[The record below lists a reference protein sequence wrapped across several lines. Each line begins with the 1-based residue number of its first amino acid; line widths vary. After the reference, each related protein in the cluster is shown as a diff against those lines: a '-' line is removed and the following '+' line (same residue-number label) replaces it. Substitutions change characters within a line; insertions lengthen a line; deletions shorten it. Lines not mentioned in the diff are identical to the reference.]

1 MIEKID
7 KTLHLKVELEDKIG
21 YNIIGIEYYL
31 YDTEVKREYPYRP
44 NYSPNCS
51 PSRSI
56 TFENCN
62 HVGNNKINLC
72 DMTDDQIK
80 EYLRPFNPNGS
91 ISLIQNFINIRD
103 YGHIDKQKA
112 RYYFDTDFVKNTLDP
127 KLDDIILFT
136 HKDTLSLNQKK
147 AIRGEYEKEI
157 DADTYRKLSDEE
169 KKFYYLGYP
178 NVAAGYEMI
187 EFLNSFITKNSK
199 YLSDGF
205 FDCKLKLQ
213 SDNIF
218 NEISIYSGYYS
229 FFLNKYIS
237 IDNIS
242 SINATAIPLTELS
255 PLCEKIFKDFNESKW
270 ISNLKPGLIKDL
282 KNHIETTYIF
292 EHTKETINEI
302 NRLKEV
308 AKNDILTNKPISL
321 IDEQFELIRQPNE
334 IRLSTNIPPKGYMST
349 GFEYQRLNKE
359 YADKLQNTS
368 YNDDNYNKT
377 DVNDMIF
384 IMNFMTNIK
393 TDSNL

>member
-7 KTLHLKVELEDKIG
+7 KTLHLKVELKTKNS

-56 TFENCN
+56 TFENCH
-62 HVGNNKINLC
+62 HVGKDKINLS

-103 YGHIDKQKA
+103 YGHIDKQKTK
-112 RYYFDTDFVKNTLDP
+112 YYFDMDFVQNELNPMLDE
-127 KLDDIILFT
+127 IILFT

-147 AIRGEYEKEI
+147 ALRGEYEREI
-157 DADTYRKLSDEE
+157 DADTYSKLSDEE

-178 NVAAGYEMI
+178 NINAGYEVVK
-187 EFLNSFITKNSK
+187 FLNSFITKNSK
-199 YLSDGF
+199 YLSEGF

-213 SDNIF
+213 SDDIL
-218 NEISIYSGYYS
+218 NEISIYAGRYS
-229 FFLNKYIS
+229 FFLSKYIS
-237 IDNIS
+237 INNSFNINVS
-242 SINATAIPLTELS
+242 TVPLTELS
-255 PLCEKIFKDFNESKW
+255 PFCEKIFKDFNESKW

-282 KNHIETTYIF
+282 KNHIETICMF
-292 EHTKETINEI
+292 AHTKETIDEI

-308 AKNDILTNKPISL
+308 ARNNILNNKPIGL
-321 IDEQFELIRQPNE
+321 TDKQFELIRQPNE
-334 IRLSTNIPPKGYMST
+334 IRLSTSIPPKGYAATNS
-349 GFEYQRLNKE
+349 GYQRLDKE
-359 YADKLQNTS
+359 YADKLQDILYNSTYNTTGV
-368 YNDDNYNKT
+368 D
-377 DVNDMIF
+377 DMIF
-384 IMNFMTNIK
+384 IMNFLTNIK
-393 TDSNL
+393 TDSNS

>member
-7 KTLHLKVELEDKIG
+7 KTLHLKVKLKDKIG
-21 YNIIGIEYYL
+21 YNIISIEYYL
-31 YDTEVKREYPYRP
+31 YDTEIKREYPYRP

-56 TFENCN
+56 TFENCH
-62 HVGNNKINLC
+62 HVGKINLS

-80 EYLRPFNPNGS
+80 EYLRPFNPNGN

-103 YGHIDKQKA
+103 YGHIDEQKTK
-112 RYYFDTDFVKNTLDP
+112 YYFDMDFVQNELNPMLDE
-127 KLDDIILFT
+127 IILFT
-136 HKDTLSLNQKK
+136 HKDTLSINQKK
-147 AIRGEYEKEI
+147 ALRGEYEKEI
-157 DADTYRKLSDEE
+157 DADTYNKLSDEE

-205 FDCKLKLQ
+205 FDCKLNLQ
-213 SDNIF
+213 SDDIF
-218 NEISIYSGYYS
+218 NEINIYSGAYS

-237 IDNIS
+237 INNMSNI
-242 SINATAIPLTELS
+242 NVTAVPLTELS

-282 KNHIETTYIF
+282 KNHIETIYIF
-292 EHTKETINEI
+292 KHTKETIDEI
-302 NRLKEV
+302 NRLKDV
-308 AKNDILTNKPISL
+308 ARNNILNNKPISL
-321 IDEQFELIRQPNE
+321 TDKQFELIRRPNE
-334 IRLSTNIPPKGYMST
+334 IQLSTNTPPKGYIATSS
-349 GFEYQRLNKE
+349 GYQRLNKE

-368 YNDDNYNKT
+368 YNNTYNKT
-377 DVNDMIF
+377 NVDDMMF

-393 TDSNL
+393 TDSNS

>member
-7 KTLHLKVELEDKIG
+7 KILHLKIKLNTKDD

-31 YDTEVKREYPYRP
+31 HDTELQRKHSYRP
-44 NYSPNCS
+44 NYK
-51 PSRSI
+51 I
-56 TFENCN
+56 TFENC
-62 HVGNNKINLC
+62 HQAGKINIY
-72 DMTDDQIK
+72 DMTDKQIK
-80 EYLRPFNPNGS
+80 EYLRPFNPNDS
-91 ISLIQNFINIRD
+91 SSLVQNFINIRD

-112 RYYFDTDFVKNTLDP
+112 KYYFDTDFVKNTLDP
-127 KLDDIILFT
+127 KLDEIILFT

-199 YLSDGF
+199 YLSNGF

-213 SDNIF
+213 SDNIL
-218 NEISIYSGYYS
+218 NEINIYAGSYS
-229 FFLNKYIS
+229 FFLGKYI
-237 IDNIS
+237 NINNS
-242 SINATAIPLTELS
+242 FNINASTVPLTELS

-282 KNHIETTYIF
+282 KNHIETMCIF
-292 EHTKETINEI
+292 THTKETIDEI
-302 NRLKEV
+302 NRLKDV
-308 AKNDILTNKPISL
+308 ARNNILNNKPISL
-321 IDEQFELIRQPNE
+321 TDKQFELIRQPNE
-334 IRLSTNIPPKGYMST
+334 IRISTNITPKGYMPT
-349 GFEYQRLNKE
+349 GFKYQRLNKE

-377 DVNDMIF
+377 GVNDMMF

-393 TDSNL
+393 TGNDS